1 MSIAQYKQRAVA
13 LISLLV
19 LLVVLFF
26 GLAMYTLSNGNH
38 ALPVP
43 PSIHHVNGGDNTS
56 PDIQSR
62 YGH

>member
-26 GLAMYTLSNGNH
+26 GLAMYTLSNSNH
-38 ALPVP
+38 TLPVP
-43 PSIHHVNGGDNTS
+43 PAIHHVNGGVV
-56 PDIQSR
+56 PDIQSH